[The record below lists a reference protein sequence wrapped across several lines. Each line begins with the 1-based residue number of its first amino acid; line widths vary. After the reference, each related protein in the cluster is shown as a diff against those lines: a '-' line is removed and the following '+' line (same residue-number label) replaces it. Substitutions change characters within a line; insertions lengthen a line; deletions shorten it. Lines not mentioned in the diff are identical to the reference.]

1 MNSWNGSS
9 IMVLSGFQRLLI
21 LVVSVKLV
29 MVILQKVQKNGNT
42 IYSINKDIEN
52 FKSYLKTMYIVNLIR
67 KILDMLILL
76 KTTKQQRNFTF
87 LDSLDLQAH
96 CAFPGLGTACH
107 MICVNPQYP
116 RIPYKA

>member
-1 MNSWNGSS
+1 MLNH
-9 IMVLSGFQRLLI
+9 I
-21 LVVSVKLV
+21 
-29 MVILQKVQKNGNT
+29 
-42 IYSINKDIEN
+42 
-52 FKSYLKTMYIVNLIR
+52 LKTMYIVNLIR

-96 CAFPGLGTACH
+96 CAFPGLGTACQ

-116 RIPYKA
+116 RIPYKHRICYKWDVYSYIYCG